1 MRVMHTVLAVL
12 VAFLCYGTYAK
23 MFRRRHRAP
32 KRFAAAKAVRPHDE
46 LRLTNL

>member
-1 MRVMHTVLAVL
+1 MRMIHTVLAIL

-23 MFRRRHRAP
+23 LFRRHNRR
-32 KRFAAAKAVRPHDE
+32 RNGLAATKPIRPHDE